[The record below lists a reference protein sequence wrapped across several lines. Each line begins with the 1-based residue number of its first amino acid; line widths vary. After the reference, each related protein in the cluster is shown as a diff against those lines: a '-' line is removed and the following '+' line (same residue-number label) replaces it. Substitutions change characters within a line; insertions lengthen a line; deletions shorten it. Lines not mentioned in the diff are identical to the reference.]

1 MWTGNYDGAREGL
14 VVASTKEKAWKAVRA
29 GRTDFNAYWREQP
42 LDPSFEHEVLYT
54 RKIDHT
60 GVKPPWT
67 KGLCALPVRSR

>member
-1 MWTGNYDGAREGL
+1 MWTGNYDGVREGL
-14 VVASTKEKAWKAVRA
+14 VVASTKEKAWKATRS

-54 RKIDHT
+54 RPLDRT
-60 GVKPPWT
+60 GERPWT